1 MPSPTWAGHTFNG
14 WYTAATGGTK
24 VGNGGASYTPTAA
37 ITLYAQWQVS
47 AYTVTFHVGDYVTYV
62 PSVTSASISASS
74 SGHTSNQSYNPSAT
88 TSWRVFSVANGVEII
103 PTTYAF
109 NLSIAGTTGRAN
121 IQSILTTIS
130 NNYKNSYAASARHL
144 GMPTGNGSYGSTM
157 NTTDKAIIEANT
169 GLNYSDGHTFT
180 GGNGTLTGSGVSVP
194 FAEII
199 TNTRQVVTVPL
210 IGLTGGGSTVNPVT
224 GQVIP
229 IPPTPTGENNT
240 VTAAVRPVVNLGIG
254 PLVSGGSGTS
264 SSPYV
269 IAGAGATSY
278 TITYNANGGSGAP
291 ATQTINVGSNAT
303 ISATVP
309 TRSNYSFLRWN
320 TAANGSGTSYNPCDV
335 YTGGTSITLYA
346 QWGQGNYTATVTTNN
361 GIAAPTLQANP
372 TSGAT
377 GAILDIYCI
386 PSGSF
391 ATAIPTGGVVVGH
404 WEFLSWTCS
413 NNTWTITDA
422 SNNSTTV
429 RVGSGNA
436 TLTANY
442 DIWTD

>member
-1 MPSPTWAGHTFNG
+1 M
-14 WYTAATGGTK
+14 
-24 VGNGGASYTPTAA
+24 
-37 ITLYAQWQVS
+37 YAQWQVS

-303 ISATVP
+303 ISTTVP
-309 TRSNYSFLRWN
+309 TRSSYVFLRWN
-320 TAANGSGTSYNPCDV
+320 TAANGSGTSYSPGDA
-335 YTGGTSITLYA
+335 YTAGTSVTLYA
-346 QWGQGNYTATVTTNN
+346 QWGQGNYTITLASNFPLV
-361 GIAAPTLQANP
+361 APALSANP

-377 GAILDIYCI
+377 GAYITIYTE

-391 ATAIPTGGVVVGH
+391 STTVPTVGGGVATIR
-404 WEFLSWTCS
+404 WTFIGWGSS
-413 NNTWTITDA
+413 NSTWTITNA
-422 SNNSTTV
+422 TSNSTTV
-429 RVGSGNA
+429 RVGSGDA

-442 DIWTD
+442 NIGS